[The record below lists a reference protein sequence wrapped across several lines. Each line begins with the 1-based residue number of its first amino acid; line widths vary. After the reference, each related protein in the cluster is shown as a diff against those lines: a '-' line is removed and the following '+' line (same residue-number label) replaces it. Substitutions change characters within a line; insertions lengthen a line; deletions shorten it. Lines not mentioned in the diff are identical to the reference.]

1 MGCCSSQNAVQENN
15 NQEEENKLNEDEN
28 SDKLDLEKKSQGEG
42 GEEGVEEL
50 QKENSNKE
58 EEKVEEDIQEE
69 INMYQL
75 ENDRVDYNQ
84 KSYENDASIGVN
96 SQEVS
101 NSANLRSGK
110 YTNKNK
116 TKKNLGK
123 KRPFIISEF
132 ESSPYKKVKILIN
145 ACSFCEE
152 YMMPIWCPK
161 DVYIKFRVKGK
172 WRIDKNYE
180 FTDSKGFPSNSGLG
194 FNYGAMV
201 GRIGLGDKFL
211 VEDEAAILVKKEGP
225 LFMRQNLPKRI
236 RLEPEGQLE
245 ITVYDGEYMKIEEIN
260 ERIGW
265 KESGVFNNDKES
277 SKNNENS
284 SDINVAES
292 NGSIKIKKNNKNNS
306 IKDVQELEKKMRI
319 YLNNLRLN
327 PSLFYEKYIN
337 FNQSLIWTKKYLD
350 KIKANEITAL
360 EENETCYNYLTEYF
374 ELPSQKKFLYK
385 NNLSE
390 YLSKVDEDVGFFL
403 CEQVSKVVKVKSKIT
418 QKDNPYE
425 IIVQFLLDKK
435 YRSYIFDENS
445 LFLTIKF
452 FKNFFN
458 NSSLVI
464 MAIGID
470 RDFSLNEV

>member
-15 NQEEENKLNEDEN
+15 NQEEENKQSEDEN
-28 SDKLDLEKKSQGEG
+28 LDKMELENQSQEG
-42 GEEGVEEL
+42 LEAEPP
-50 QKENSNKE
+50 KENLDNE
-58 EEKVEEDIQEE
+58 EEKVEENIPEE

-75 ENDRVDYNQ
+75 ENARVDYNQ
-84 KSYENDASIGVN
+84 KSFEKDGSIGLN

-101 NSANLRSGK
+101 NSANLR
-110 YTNKNK
+110 NRKNK
-116 TKKNLGK
+116 SKKNLGK
-123 KRPFIISEF
+123 KKPFIISEV
-132 ESSPYKKVKILIN
+132 ETSPYKKVKILIN
-145 ACSFCEE
+145 ASYFCEE

-180 FTDSKGFPSNSGLG
+180 FTDSRGFPSTSCLG
-194 FNYGAMV
+194 FNFGAMI
-201 GRIGLGDKFL
+201 GRIGLGDKFV
-211 VEDEAAILVKKEGP
+211 VEDEAAILAKKEGP
-225 LFMRQNLPKRI
+225 LFLRQNLPKKI
-236 RLEPEGQLE
+236 KLEPEGNLE

-265 KESGVFNNDKES
+265 KESGTFNKDKES
-277 SKNNENS
+277 NKNNENS
-284 SDINVAES
+284 SDTNVGES
-292 NGSIKIKKNNKNNS
+292 NSSIKIKKNNKNNNEN
-306 IKDVQELEKKMRI
+306 DAQELEKKMRI

-350 KIKANEITAL
+350 KKKYNEITAL
-360 EENETCYNYLTEYF
+360 EENETCYNYLSEYF
-374 ELPSQKKFLYK
+374 ELPNQKKFLYK

-435 YRSYIFDENS
+435 YRSYIFDEHS
-445 LFLTIKF
+445 QFLTIKF

-458 NSSLVI
+458 KSSLVI

-470 RDFSLNEV
+470 KDYSQNEL

>member
-15 NQEEENKLNEDEN
+15 NQEEENKQSEDEN
-28 SDKLDLEKKSQGEG
+28 LDKMELENQSQ
-42 GEEGVEEL
+42 EEL
-50 QKENSNKE
+50 EAEPPKENLDNE
-58 EEKVEEDIQEE
+58 EEKVEENIPEE

-75 ENDRVDYNQ
+75 ENVRVDYNQ
-84 KSYENDASIGVN
+84 KSFEKDASIGLN

-101 NSANLRSGK
+101 NSANLRSR
-110 YTNKNK
+110 KNK
-116 TKKNLGK
+116 SKINFRNKK
-123 KRPFIISEF
+123 PFIISEV
-132 ESSPYKKVKILIN
+132 ETSPYKKVKILIN

-180 FTDSKGFPSNSGLG
+180 FTDSRGFPSNSCIG
-194 FNYGAMV
+194 FNYGAMI
-201 GRIGLGDKFL
+201 GRIGLGNKFL
-211 VEDEAAILVKKEGP
+211 VEDEATILAKKEGP
-225 LFMRQNLPKRI
+225 LFMRQNLPKNI
-236 RLEPEGQLE
+236 KLEPEGQLE

-265 KESGVFNNDKES
+265 KESGIFNNDKES
-277 SKNNENS
+277 NKNNEKS
-284 SDINVAES
+284 SDTNVGES
-292 NGSIKIKKNNKNNS
+292 NSSIKIKKNNKNNNE
-306 IKDVQELEKKMRI
+306 KDAQELEKKMRI

-350 KIKANEITAL
+350 NKACNQITAL
-360 EENETCYNYLTEYF
+360 EENETCYNYISEYF
-374 ELPSQKKFLYK
+374 ELPNQKKFLYK

-390 YLSKVDEDVGFFL
+390 YLSKVDEDVEFFL
-403 CEQVSKVVKVKSKIT
+403 CEQVSKVVKIKSKIT

-435 YRSYIFDENS
+435 YRSYIFDEHS
-445 LFLTIKF
+445 QFLTIKF

-458 NSSLVI
+458 KSSLVI

-470 RDFSLNEV
+470 KDYSQNEV